1 MDNFTTL
8 EIIGTALN
16 LAFIVLVIKENIW
29 CWLFGILGSLVS
41 IYLFMETKLYSE
53 SILYS
58 YYVVMGI
65 YGWRKW
71 SGKKDNTP
79 LKVTDIS
86 WFLHLNWSVFCIAI
100 ALSLGWLFD
109 NYTDA
114 NNPYFDAFTTV
125 FAFLATYFEAIK
137 LRSAWFY
144 WIAINGFSVWLYH
157 IRGLEIYSFL
167 MLIYF
172 ILSFVGLYK
181 WQKSYKNF
189 NEITQ

>member
-1 MDNFTTL
+1 MEINKII
-8 EIIGTALN
+8 EIIGTGLN
-16 LAFIVLVIKENIW
+16 LAFLVLVIRENIW

-41 IYLFMETKLYSE
+41 IYLFVETKLYSE

-58 YYVVMGI
+58 YYVIMGV

-71 SGKKDNTP
+71 SSKSKDNP
-79 LKVTDIS
+79 LRVSEVSFTVHGGWIILS
-86 WFLHLNWSVFCIAI
+86 TSLAI
-100 ALSLGWLFD
+100 ALGWFFS
-109 NYTDA
+109 NHTDA

-144 WIAINGFSVWLYH
+144 WIAINGFSIWLYSE
-157 IRGLEIYSFL
+157 RGLEIYSGL

-172 ILSFVGLYK
+172 ILSFVGLLK
-181 WQKSYKNF
+181 WQKSYIKYKT
-189 NEITQ
+189 ELL

>member
-1 MDNFTTL
+1 METNTII
-8 EIIGTALN
+8 EIVGTVLN
-16 LAFIVLVIKENIW
+16 LAFIILVIRENIW

-41 IYLFMETKLYSE
+41 IYLFLETKLYSE

-58 YYVVMGI
+58 YYVVMGF

-71 SGKKDNTP
+71 SSNKSDKP
-79 LKVTDIS
+79 LRVTETSLYIHIVWIIS
-86 WFLHLNWSVFCIAI
+86 ATALAI
-100 ALSLGWLFD
+100 SLGWIFS

-114 NNPYFDAFTTV
+114 NNPYLDSFTTI

-144 WIAINGFSVWLYH
+144 WIAINSLSVWLYLQ
-157 IRGLEIYSFL
+157 RGLEIYSVL

-172 ILSFVGLYK
+172 ILSFVGLLK
-181 WQKSYKNF
+181 WQNSY
-189 NEITQ
+189 TQSKMELL

>member
-1 MDNFTTL
+1 METNTII
-8 EIIGTALN
+8 EIVGTILN
-16 LAFIVLVIKENIW
+16 LAFLILVIRENIW

-41 IYLFMETKLYSE
+41 IYLFIETKLYSE

-58 YYVVMGI
+58 YYVIMGV

-71 SGKKDNTP
+71 SSHSKENP
-79 LKVTDIS
+79 FKVSEVSLFVHSGWII
-86 WFLHLNWSVFCIAI
+86 FCIALAI
-100 ALSLGWLFD
+100 SLGWLFT

-144 WIAINGFSVWLYH
+144 WIAINGFSVWLYLE
-157 IRGLEIYSFL
+157 RGLEIYSVL

-172 ILSFVGLYK
+172 ILSFVGLLK
-181 WQKSYKNF
+181 WQKSYNQTKM
-189 NEITQ
+189 ELL